1 MELVFGSFIP
11 RPPHEAGIAGRKWQ
25 GDDIEAVAAVLAV
38 ITTVGERIAAIPE
51 APKRISITSDNI
63 CHIKSVV
70 YTLQREHVLVF
81 THAKY
86 ENTFYPT
93 LQN

>member
-63 CHIKSVV
+63 CHIKSTGVGADWQGRPESPIW
-70 YTLQREHVLVF
+70 TIGEIIGLL
-81 THAKY
+81 
-86 ENTFYPT
+86 
-93 LQN
+93 